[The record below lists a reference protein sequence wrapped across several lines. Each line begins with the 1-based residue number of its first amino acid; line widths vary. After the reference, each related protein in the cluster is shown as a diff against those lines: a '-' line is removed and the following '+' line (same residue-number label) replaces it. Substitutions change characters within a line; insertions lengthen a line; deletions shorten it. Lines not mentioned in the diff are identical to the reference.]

1 MLNRKNKQ
9 WPERYTE
16 RRKERRERSR
26 KEGRGERDG
35 DSYKV
40 MAPKNTAR
48 ETLSPNFLSLP
59 HGSRTKTAGLFPRE
73 G

>member
-1 MLNRKNKQ
+1 MNRQNKQ

-16 RRKERRERSR
+16 RRKERRRG
-26 KEGRGERDG
+26 GRGERDG

-48 ETLSPNFLSLP
+48 ETLSPNLVSLP
-59 HGSRTKTAGLFPRE
+59 HGSRAKTAGLFLRL